1 MDIDLLAADPTPR
14 AAWQVIDAARQQA
27 ITGELVLGTAPPTR
41 VYLLDGEVYFAERST
56 DGTLPVRLLSEAVL
70 THEQLRDG
78 VVMVDGVDHL
88 GRLFERQPLVD
99 RDAVETC
106 VELMT
111 EQVLTDIAEQG
122 VSSARLTLYRRH
134 RNGIDRWYA
143 GRLRTSLAGVDTPV
157 APTVVAEPVAAAPL
171 AQRKPA
177 AVSAAPQQV
186 VVGPETLSQVVAE
199 AVQRAMLA
207 VTEAQAPSRLRRAS
221 DAS

>member
-1 MDIDLLAADPTPR
+1 VDIDLLAADPTPR

-56 DGTLPVRLLSEAVL
+56 DGTLPVRLLAEAVL

-88 GRLFERQPLVD
+88 GRLFERQPLIE

-111 EQVLTDIAEQG
+111 EQVLTEIAEQG

-134 RNGIDRWYA
+134 RNGIDRWQV
-143 GRLRTSLAGVDTPV
+143 GRSRARLAAAPL
-157 APTVVAEPVAAAPL
+157 APTVVAEPAALP
-171 AQRKPA
+171 QRRPTEPA
-177 AVSAAPQQV
+177 SNPQQV
-186 VVGPETLSQVVAE
+186 VVGPEALSQVVAE